1 MSMRKYNT
9 EEPLNHLIGVRVSEA
24 FYNKLE
30 GLRKNS
36 NCQTLGEFARMI
48 LQKEEIIWYHKDTSS
63 ESVTVEL
70 TAIRKELRSIGTN
83 VNQVTRYFNGGAIP
97 SQKIFEALR
106 ILDEYKKI
114 TTQVDKLLTV
124 LDSVLKQNGSQSD

>member
-1 MSMRKYNT
+1 MSQRKYSKQ
-9 EEPLNHLIGVRVSEA
+9 EPLDHLIGVRVTEA

-48 LQKEEIIWYHKDTSS
+48 LQKEEIIWYHKDASS

-70 TAIRKELRSIGTN
+70 TAIRKELKAIGTN
-83 VNQVTRYFNGGAIP
+83 INQVTRYFNGTSIP
-97 SQKIFEALR
+97 NQKIFDALK

-114 TTQVDKLLTV
+114 SSQVDKLLTV
-124 LDSVLKQNGSQSD
+124 LDNVLK